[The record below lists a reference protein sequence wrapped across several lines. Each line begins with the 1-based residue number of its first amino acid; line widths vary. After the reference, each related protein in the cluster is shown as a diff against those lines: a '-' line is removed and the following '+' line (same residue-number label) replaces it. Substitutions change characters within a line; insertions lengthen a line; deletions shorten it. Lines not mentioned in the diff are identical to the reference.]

1 MMVFLLCILLAASG
15 CGGHHEGQQMV
26 KFLNTNADDEG
37 IAYFSKEIE
46 KSPQKASAYHHRAMF
61 FMKKASYFSG
71 LTDDEKIKLYNQAIA
86 DEDVVISLTMN
97 QATIPRIFVDTHTDL
112 ATGNQ
117 VIDPNDALRVMQSK
131 STYYATL
138 NRTAVISRASYSI
151 TRSKLLAHTGK
162 FKEAI
167 DSYNEFIMFYQKLPE
182 KIIKLNPDLKS
193 KVQTAKQDSEELK
206 LELAKQRR

>member
-1 MMVFLLCILLAASG
+1 
-15 CGGHHEGQQMV
+15 
-26 KFLNTNADDEG
+26 
-37 IAYFSKEIE
+37 
-46 KSPQKASAYHHRAMF
+46 
-61 FMKKASYFSG
+61 
-71 LTDDEKIKLYNQAIA
+71 LYNQAIA

-151 TRSKLLAHTGK
+151 TISKLLAHTGK

>member
-1 MMVFLLCILLAASG
+1 
-15 CGGHHEGQQMV
+15 
-26 KFLNTNADDEG
+26 
-37 IAYFSKEIE
+37 
-46 KSPQKASAYHHRAMF
+46 
-61 FMKKASYFSG
+61 
-71 LTDDEKIKLYNQAIA
+71 
-86 DEDVVISLTMN
+86 
-97 QATIPRIFVDTHTDL
+97 
-112 ATGNQ
+112 
-117 VIDPNDALRVMQSK
+117 MQSK